1 MSLISRVLDR
11 DGSVAVTAVLGPTNT
26 GKTYRAIQ
34 RMLQY
39 PSGMIGLPLRLLARE
54 VYDRV
59 CAERGPDRVALV
71 TGEEKRIPDNPRYF
85 VCTVEAMPLDRPVA
99 FLAVDEVQLAADR
112 TRGHVF
118 TDRILHARGLLE
130 TMFLGSDTI
139 EPLLRRLVPSAEV
152 VRQPRLSGLTYA
164 GASKLTALPRR
175 SAVVAF
181 SVEHVYQQADRLRHK
196 HGGVA
201 VVLGA
206 LSPRTRNAQVAMFQ
220 SGEVPYMAATDAI
233 GMGLNL
239 DLDHVAF
246 TELGKYDG
254 IGYRELSSAEVAQ
267 IAGRAG
273 RYRRDGT
280 FGATNALGEL
290 ERDLV
295 EALERHQFPPLEA
308 LYWRNSDLDVSS
320 VASLLSGLARR
331 PPHRFLIRM
340 RDAED
345 HQTLEA
351 LARRAEIAERAT
363 SPPAV
368 GLLWDV
374 CQIPDYRKTLT
385 DSHAELLSRIY
396 CQLLDEGVL
405 DTDWVARRIE
415 RLDRVDGDIDALT
428 TRIAFVRTW
437 SFLSHRREWLA
448 DAAHWQERTRAI
460 EDRLSDMLHEELTRR
475 FVDRRVM
482 VLASASPR
490 GEALVDEGGVVRV
503 GDVRVGE
510 LEGLTFRPDRDTV
523 QNKALHRAVRGAVGE
538 EVAERVEALLGT
550 EAPDLALSPDGTIL
564 WGEAPIGR
572 WVRGSELLAPR
583 TRALRHELVAPEA
596 RERLGRVLQQW
607 TAARLEALLE
617 PVADD
622 PSLSPELR
630 SLLHALRRGLGNVPR
645 EQVQDQIAKLG
656 DFDRRVLAHREV
668 RLGTR
673 NVYALPMLKPDSVRL
688 RAVLWRL
695 WKGPGDVPEVPP
707 PGATSVPRDPNRSE
721 RAYGALGFLPLGRRA
736 VRADIVE
743 KVAASARK
751 LSRKGPFQPPDQL
764 MSWLGCS
771 REDLGGI
778 LEALGFERLSGD
790 PERFRNIQRSGRRG
804 RGRRPPE
811 WG

>member
-26 GKTYRAIQ
+26 
-34 RMLQY
+34 
-39 PSGMIGLPLRLLARE
+39 ARE

-59 CAERGPDRVALV
+59 CVERGPDQVALV

-130 TMFLGSDTI
+130 TMLLGSDTI
-139 EPLLRRLVPSAEV
+139 APLLRKLVPSVEV
-152 VRQPRLSGLTYA
+152 ERQPRMSQLTYA

-181 SVEHVYQQADRLRHK
+181 SVAHVYQQADRLRHK

-201 VVLGA
+201 VVVGA

-220 SGEVPYMAATDAI
+220 SGEVPYMVATDAI

-273 RYRRDGT
+273 RYHRDGT

-290 ERDLV
+290 DYALV
-295 EALERHQFPPLEA
+295 EALEGHQFPPLEA
-308 LYWRNSDLDVSS
+308 LYWRNSDLDPTS
-320 VASLLSGLARR
+320 VDSLLSGLTRR
-331 PPHRFLIRM
+331 APHRFLYRM

-351 LARRAEIAERAT
+351 LARRPEIAKRAT

-368 GLLWDV
+368 ALLWDV
-374 CQIPDYRKTLT
+374 CQVPDYRKTLT
-385 DSHAELLSRIY
+385 DSHAVLVSRIY
-396 CQLLDEGVL
+396 CQLVDQGVL
-405 DTDWVARRIE
+405 DTDWVARRIK
-415 RLDRVDGDIDALT
+415 RLDHVDGDIDALT

-437 SFLSHRREWLA
+437 SFLSYRREWMP
-448 DAAHWQERTRAI
+448 DATGWQERTRAI
-460 EDRLSDMLHEELTRR
+460 EDRLSDVLHEELTRR

-482 VLASASPR
+482 VLTAAGER
-490 GEALVDEGGVVRV
+490 GEGLVDAGGVVRV
-503 GDVRVGE
+503 GELRVGV
-510 LEGLTFRPDRDTV
+510 LAGFTFRADRETV
-523 QNKALHRAVRGAVGE
+523 QDKALHRAVRGAVRE
-538 EVAERVEALLGT
+538 EVARRVETMLA
-550 EAPDLALSPDGTIL
+550 ADFRDLTLSLDGTIC
-564 WGEAPIGR
+564 WHGAQIGR
-572 WVRGSELLAPR
+572 WVRGSEVLAPQVR
-583 TRALRHELVAPEA
+583 GLRHELVPPDA
-596 RERLGRVLQQW
+596 RERLGRALQQW
-607 TAARLEALLE
+607 TASRLGTLLE
-617 PVADD
+617 PVADE
-622 PSLSPELR
+622 PSFSPEAR
-630 SLLHALRRGLGNVPR
+630 SLLHALRRGLGGAYR
-645 EQVQDQIAKLG
+645 ADLEDQVSKLT
-656 DFDRRVLAHREV
+656 DADRHALARRGV
-668 RLGTR
+668 RLGMRT
-673 NVYALPMLKPDSVRL
+673 VYALPMLKPEAVHL
-688 RAVLWRL
+688 RAVLWGL
-695 WKGPGDVPEVPP
+695 WKGADEVPDVPT
-707 PGATSVPRDPNRSE
+707 PGAISVPRDPGRWDVFY
-721 RAYGALGFLPLGRRA
+721 RALGFLPLGPRV
-736 VRADIVE
+736 VRADVVE
-743 KVAASARK
+743 KVSASARR
-751 LSRKGPFQPPDQL
+751 LARKGPFEPPDQL
-764 MSWLGCS
+764 MTWIGCGQ
-771 REDLGGI
+771 EDLAGI
-778 LEALGFERLSGD
+778 LEALGFERLPGE
-790 PERFRNIQRSGRRG
+790 PVRFRGTRTRRGRKG